1 MTFCYIISLTFIASK
16 AFPNHLKKC
25 SQDLHIQLHN
35 QNLMP
40 SICFEDNDNILFQYY
55 IDSDNNICPC
65 GNETNRSLGRLCCL
79 CNTVVVIF
87 HVSVN

>member
-16 AFPNHLKKC
+16 AFPKHLTMC
-25 SQDLHIQLHN
+25 SY
-35 QNLMP
+35 
-40 SICFEDNDNILFQYY
+40 NDNISFQYC
-55 IDSDNNICPC
+55 DSNIYPC